1 MLDNLR
7 HFLLVLEHGTFTAAA
22 RHAHITQPALST
34 SIKRLEEQLGG
45 RLLHRD
51 PRGAHP
57 TAAGSALIPSAE
69 LALAAVEDGRRAVAE
84 VMGLHAGEVR
94 LGAGP
99 TAATYMLPT
108 TLARFRQRY
117 PAVRITL
124 REAHSPESWDG
135 LRRGALDLCFVTGGS
150 VPQGE
155 SWYVVEPCQEDTLVV
170 AAAPGD
176 PSPGTW
182 VGFPRGS
189 MLRKILDENFDAP
202 DVVME
207 LGSIAAVK
215 GNVRA
220 GIGRCLISRQAIV
233 RDIAEGR
240 LVEVDDPRAPI
251 ARTLVLAHRGVD
263 RLPPAAARL
272 RELLLEGMDH

>member
-7 HFLLVLEHGTFTAAA
+7 HFLLVVEHGTFTAAA

-34 SIKRLEEQLGG
+34 SVKRLEEQLGG

-57 TAAGSALIPSAE
+57 TVAGAALVPKAE

-84 VMGLHAGEVR
+84 VLGLHAGEVR

-99 TAATYMLPT
+99 TAATYMLPP
-108 TLARFRQRY
+108 TLARYRQLY
-117 PAVRITL
+117 PNVRIFL
-124 REAHSPESWDG
+124 REAHSPQSWEG
-135 LRRGALDLCFVTGGS
+135 LRRGELDLAFVTGGS
-150 VPQGE
+150 VPADGD
-155 SWYVVEPCQEDTLVV
+155 WFVAEPCLEDTLVV
-170 AAAPGD
+170 AAAPAD
-176 PSPGTW
+176 PSPAAW

-189 MLRKILDENFDAP
+189 MLRKLLDLHFDAP

-220 GIGRCLISRQAIV
+220 GIGRCLISQQAITQDV
-233 RDIAEGR
+233 AEGR
-240 LVEVDDPRAPI
+240 LVEIDDPRAPI
-251 ARTLVLAHRGVD
+251 HRTLVVVHRGVD

-272 RELLLEGMDH
+272 RELLLSA

>member
-7 HFLLVLEHGTFTAAA
+7 HFLLVVEHGTFTAAA

-51 PRGAHP
+51 PRGARP
-57 TAAGSALIPSAE
+57 TVAGRALIPKAE

-84 VMGLHAGEVR
+84 VLGLHAGEVR

-99 TAATYMLPT
+99 TTATYMLPP
-108 TLARFRQRY
+108 TLARYRQLY
-117 PAVRITL
+117 PAVRIFL
-124 REAHSPESWDG
+124 REAHSPASWDS
-135 LRRGALDLCFVTGGS
+135 LRRGELDLAFVTGGS
-150 VPQGE
+150 VPTGE
-155 SWYVVEPCQEDTLVV
+155 SWFVAEPCLDDTLVV

-176 PSPGTW
+176 PAPDAW

-189 MLRKILDENFDAP
+189 MLRRILDEHFDAP

-220 GIGRCLISRQAIV
+220 GIGRCLISRQAITQDV
-233 RDIAEGR
+233 AEGR
-240 LVEVDDPRAPI
+240 LVEVDDPRSPI
-251 ARTLVLAHRGVD
+251 QRTLVVVHRGVD

-272 RELLLEGMDH
+272 RELLLDA